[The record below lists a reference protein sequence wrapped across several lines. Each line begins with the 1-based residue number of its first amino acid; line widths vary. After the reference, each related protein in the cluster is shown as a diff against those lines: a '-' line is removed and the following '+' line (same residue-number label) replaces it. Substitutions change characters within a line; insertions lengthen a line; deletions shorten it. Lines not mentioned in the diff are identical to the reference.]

1 MKGGSEIYS
10 FNQLFTDYK
19 GRFVHFAN
27 TYVGDSMVAEDIA
40 IESLMYYWEN
50 RGKLAP
56 DSNVPAYIL
65 TVIKHKCLNYL
76 QRLRTREEIVEYL
89 KDCDTWELNL
99 RIATLEACNPE
110 KLFSDELQL
119 LVDKALETLPEQTR
133 DIFVRSRYNN
143 QSHKEIAAALGI
155 STKTVEFHHYQGLE
169 SFACSLKRL
178 FPFTGFFSEIL
189 LLILACRQ
197 LSASL
202 LIIVGKFADVVNKR
216 ADGCRQAITRRKIPI
231 LGE

>member
-1 MKGGSEIYS
+1 MIYVCLCFYLTDKCRKILQERWTSRIYVYLYRRFDSICMKGGSEIYS

-76 QRLRTREEIVEYL
+76 Q
-89 KDCDTWELNL
+89 
-99 RIATLEACNPE
+99 
-110 KLFSDELQL
+110 
-119 LVDKALETLPEQTR
+119 QTR

-155 STKTVEFHHYQGLE
+155 STKTVEFHITK
-169 SFACSLKRL
+169 ALKVLRVAL
-178 FPFTGFFSEIL
+178 KDYFPLLAFFPRFF
-189 LLILACRQ
+189 C
-197 LSASL
+197 
-202 LIIVGKFADVVNKR
+202 
-216 ADGCRQAITRRKIPI
+216 
-231 LGE
+231 

>member
-1 MKGGSEIYS
+1 MDEKTDIKRFNNIFVTHRDRYIRFAYS
-10 FNQLFTDYK
+10 YTYNQE
-19 GRFVHFAN
+19 A
-27 TYVGDSMVAEDIA
+27 AEDLVT
-40 IESLMYYWEN
+40 ESLMYYWEN
-50 RGKLAP
+50 RGKLAS

-110 KLFSDELQL
+110 KLFSDELQS

-143 QSHKEIAAALGI
+143 QRHREIAAALGI
-155 STKTVEFHHYQGLE
+155 STKTVEFHITK
-169 SFACSLKRL
+169 ALKVLRVAL
-178 FPFTGFFSEIL
+178 RDCFPV
-189 LLILACRQ
+189 LAFLAKYFC
-197 LSASL
+197 
-202 LIIVGKFADVVNKR
+202 
-216 ADGCRQAITRRKIPI
+216 
-231 LGE
+231 

>member
-1 MKGGSEIYS
+1 MIYVCLCSYLTDKCWKILQERWTSRIYVYLYRRFDSICMKGGSEIYS

-27 TYVGDSMVAEDIA
+27 TYVGDSMVA
-40 IESLMYYWEN
+40 
-50 RGKLAP
+50 
-56 DSNVPAYIL
+56 AYIL

-110 KLFSDELQL
+110 KLFTDELQS

-133 DIFVRSRYNN
+133 EIFVRSRYNN
-143 QSHKEIAAALGI
+143 QSHKEIAVALGI
-155 STKTVEFHHYQGLE
+155 STKTVEFHITK
-169 SFACSLKRL
+169 ALKVLRVAL
-178 FPFTGFFSEIL
+178 KDYFPLLAFLPKFF
-189 LLILACRQ
+189 C
-197 LSASL
+197 
-202 LIIVGKFADVVNKR
+202 
-216 ADGCRQAITRRKIPI
+216 
-231 LGE
+231 

>member
-1 MKGGSEIYS
+1 MIYVCLCFYLTDKCRKILQERWTSRIYVYLYRRFDSICMKGGSEIYS

-110 KLFSDELQL
+110 SCSPTSCSRLSTRRWKHYLNKHVTFLSAAATTT
-119 LVDKALETLPEQTR
+119 KAIRRSQQPWASRRKQWSSTLPR
-133 DIFVRSRYNN
+133 
-143 QSHKEIAAALGI
+143 
-155 STKTVEFHHYQGLE
+155 
-169 SFACSLKRL
+169 
-178 FPFTGFFSEIL
+178 P
-189 LLILACRQ
+189 
-197 LSASL
+197 
-202 LIIVGKFADVVNKR
+202 
-216 ADGCRQAITRRKIPI
+216 
-231 LGE
+231 